1 MVWQTRLQFVVL
13 ASLLLALPAQADSP
27 VWKVEKNNHALF
39 LAGSVHFLGADDY
52 PLPGAFDRAYAESEI
67 LVLETDIERMQSPEF
82 APALMARMT
91 YPPGDGLRQRLTPE
105 TWAALERYLAKRGLV
120 AEQLAS
126 FRPGLLAS
134 TLLVLELQRLGVAGA
149 GVDQHFDQRAQA
161 DGRQRRYLETIE
173 RQVELLA
180 EMGEGDEDAFVRYS
194 LEDAKQM
201 SRLWQG
207 MVSAWRDG
215 DLVGLRAIALDPMRR
230 ELPALIDDLLLVR
243 NREWLPQI
251 EAMLSDAPVELV
263 IVGALHLGGEGGLLE
278 MLEARGYRLVQLR

>member
-1 MVWQTRLQFVVL
+1 MVWQTRLRFVVF
-13 ASLLLALPAQADSP
+13 ALLLLDLPAQADSP
-27 VWKVEKNNHALF
+27 VWKVEKKSRVLF
-39 LAGSVHFLGADDY
+39 LAGSVHFLGANDY

-105 TWAALERYLAKRGLV
+105 TWVALERYLAKRGLV

-180 EMGEGDEDAFVRYS
+180 VMGEGNEDAFVRYS
-194 LEDAKQM
+194 LEDARQM
-201 SRLWQG
+201 SKLWQG

-215 DLVGLRAIALDPMRR
+215 DLVGLQAIALDPMRR

-251 EAMLSDAPVELV
+251 EAMLSDAPVEFV
-263 IVGALHLGGEGGLLE
+263 IVGALHLGGGGGLLE